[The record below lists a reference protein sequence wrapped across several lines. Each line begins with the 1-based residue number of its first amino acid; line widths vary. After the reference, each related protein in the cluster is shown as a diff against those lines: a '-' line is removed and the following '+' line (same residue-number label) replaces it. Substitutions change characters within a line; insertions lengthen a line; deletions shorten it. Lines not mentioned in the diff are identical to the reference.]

1 MICTLLDIS
10 AIYESRHLI
19 DGRVTETYICSALF
33 QESNVDHGHL
43 NSDADFRFNAH

>member
-1 MICTLLDIS
+1 MICAVLDIL

-19 DGRVTETYICSALF
+19 DGRVTETYICSVLF

-43 NSDADFRFNAH
+43 NSDADCRSNAH